1 MAEREQYVIGQEGN
15 RTAVLLDVK
24 YYEQLIA
31 ALEEVES
38 IRAYDEAKAAN
49 DEVIP
54 FDQATDEIE
63 RQRR

>member
-1 MAEREQYVIGQEGN
+1 MAEREQYVIDQEGN

>member
-1 MAEREQYVIGQEGN
+1 MAEREQYVIDQDGN

-24 YYEQLIA
+24 YYEQLVA